1 MPYFPELSFLALKS
15 YAEYLCIVDCPKGED
30 SWGRLNK
37 QLEKKKKERK
47 LLHSPFCRKRVS
59 LKFSLYAHS
68 KGTTL
73 SPSLMELLSFVQP

>member
-37 QLEKKKKERK
+37 QLEKKKKK
-47 LLHSPFCRKRVS
+47 
-59 LKFSLYAHS
+59 
-68 KGTTL
+68 T
-73 SPSLMELLSFVQP
+73 PSLSFLSEKS

>member
-15 YAEYLCIVDCPKGED
+15 CAEYLCIVDRPKGED

-37 QLEKKKKERK
+37 QLGKKKRK
-47 LLHSPFCRKRVS
+47 LLHSPFCLKRFS

-73 SPSLMELLSFVQP
+73 SPSLMEPLSSVQP

>member
-37 QLEKKKKERK
+37 QLEKKKKK
-47 LLHSPFCRKRVS
+47 K
-59 LKFSLYAHS
+59 
-68 KGTTL
+68 T
-73 SPSLMELLSFVQP
+73 PSLSFLSEKS

>member
-37 QLEKKKKERK
+37 QLEKKKKENSFTLLFVRK
-47 LLHSPFCRKRVS
+47 DLV
-59 LKFSLYAHS
+59 
-68 KGTTL
+68 
-73 SPSLMELLSFVQP
+73 